1 MADFT
6 SQQQEPREERSRR
19 AWLSEPA
26 AWFGAAI
33 AGMII
38 VFVGLAIDA
47 WRHNNGASEESLL
60 SLSNPGHLVAGV
72 GIMITSAALLA
83 GLSVSMLRGATTAQ
97 ATVRRFVPITAAW
110 VAVVAIGVGSI
121 TYIGASGTTVG
132 HSHGDDAL
140 VAADDHPHPDG
151 GDAGVAQAV
160 KDAGV
165 DLDSPENVAGALTQ
179 GTSGQEGGAH
189 DHGVHPT
196 FTQLR
201 TMSDERLLPMFPENT
216 LTAADMPVLRDQLAA
231 AHAVAREYP
240 TVESAN
246 AAGYFNTTSDV
257 PFMGQHFINREYLLD
272 GIFDPAKPEGLLFS
286 KVDDGP
292 EKLVGVWFL
301 QVPGIGDVTKDVEPA
316 GFAGDLDM
324 WHAHIGLCLVG
335 TSGAS
340 EGETKEACE
349 AKGGNFTA
357 DLRWMMHV
365 WVAPD
370 VTENG
375 DGFFAYLNTDLYEKQ
390 AAAKAASTQAGTLP

>member
-1 MADFT
+1 MALTETHRDEAGKQARF
-6 SQQQEPREERSRR
+6 

-33 AGMII
+33 AGMLV

-47 WRHNNGASEESLL
+47 WRHNNGAGEESLL
-60 SLSNPGHLVAGV
+60 SFSNPGHLVAGI
-72 GIMITSAALLA
+72 GLMITSAALLA
-83 GLSVSMLRGATTAQ
+83 GLSVSMLKGAETAQ

-110 VAVVAIGVGSI
+110 VAVVAVGVGSI
-121 TYIGASGTTVG
+121 TYIGASGVTVG

-140 VAADDHPHPDG
+140 VAAEDHAHPDG

-165 DLDSPENVAGALTQ
+165 DLNDPSQVAGALTQ
-179 GTSGQEGGAH
+179 GTNGQEGGAH
-189 DHGVHPT
+189 DHGAHPT

-201 TMSDERLLPMFPENT
+201 TMSDSSLLPMFPKGT
-216 LTAADMPVLRDQLAA
+216 LTAADMPLLRDQLAA
-231 AHAVAREYP
+231 AQAVALKYP

-272 GIFDPAKPEGLLFS
+272 GIFDPSKPEGLLFS

-301 QVPGIGDVTKDVEPA
+301 QIPGIGDVTKDVEPV

-324 WHAHIGLCLVG
+324 WHAHVGLCLVG
-335 TSGAS
+335 VSGAS

-349 AKGGNFTA
+349 AKGGDFTA

-370 VTENG
+370 VTENA
-375 DGFFAYLNTDLYEKQ
+375 DGFFAYLNKDLYAKQ
-390 AAAKAASTQAGTLP
+390 AAAQAAAKQASGTLP